1 MKFKRMLMF
10 LQLFAHEHQER
21 WSKMVLAK
29 LRQDLV
35 LKDGVVFNNDYEGS
49 PASGLVKIPVRDE
62 EVVVSDYDK
71 ANGIQGTSGSTAYEN
86 MPITKDKALN
96 EIIDG
101 YDAAAVP
108 DNLVAD
114 RLDSGTYSMARQ
126 IDTDG
131 GTTLLAAATVD
142 NVDQLTNDNI
152 YAAIVDI
159 RTRMNKANIPNDG
172 KRYLLVL
179 PDAAALILKSPEF
192 IAASS
197 LGDEVKQ
204 TGAIGRIAGFLVIE
218 WNDTTANL
226 QMLAGHPR
234 FATRA
239 MEFAVP
245 VHLQDLS
252 GSGKY
257 IGASAVQGRKVYDHK
272 VLRSVAIRA
281 VYSPGSLTLQA
292 AQGASAGTT
301 KLTVAAGNSGTTY
314 AYKKNPPARAV
325 YGATNTAYAGTTLT
339 SGTTEIT
346 VAEGDIIEVVNLVTN
361 KVQNVGYYTVK
372 AGDIKPSA

>member
-1 MKFKRMLMF
+1 MKFREVL

-21 WSKMVLAK
+21 WSKLVLAK
-29 LRQDLV
+29 LRQELV

-49 PASGLVKIPVRDE
+49 PSAGVVKIPQRDA

-71 ANGIQGTSGSTAYEN
+71 ANGITGTHGSTAYVN
-86 MPITKDKALN
+86 MPITKDKAVN

-101 YDAAAVP
+101 YDAQAVP

-114 RLDSGTYSMARQ
+114 RLDSAAYSMAKQ

-142 NVDQLTNDNI
+142 NETLLTKDNI
-152 YAAIVDI
+152 YSAIVDL

-172 KRYLLVL
+172 KRYILAL
-179 PDAAALILKSPEF
+179 PDTMALILKSPEF

-197 LGDEVKQ
+197 LGDEVKV
-204 TGAIGRIAGFLVIE
+204 TGAVGKIAGFLVIE

-239 MEFAVP
+239 MDFAVDI
-245 VHLQDLS
+245 HLQDLS

-281 VYSPGSLTLQA
+281 VYSPGSLVLSA
-292 AQGASAGTT
+292 AQGASGTT
-301 KLTVAAGNSGTTY
+301 KLTAESGNSGTTY
-314 AYKKNPPARAV
+314 AYKKNPGSRAV
-325 YGATNTAYAGTTLT
+325 YGTTSTNYAGTTLT
-339 SGTTEIT
+339 SGTTEIE
-346 VAEGDIIEVVNLVTN
+346 VKEGDIIEVVNLVSS
-361 KVQNVGYYTVK
+361 KVASVGYYTVK
-372 AGDIKPSA
+372 AGDIGAAA

>member
-1 MKFKRMLMF
+1 MRLIKNLKMF
-10 LQLFAHEHQER
+10 LQMFAHQAQER
-21 WSKMVLAK
+21 YSQLVLAK
-29 LRQDLV
+29 LRSELV

-49 PASGLVKIPVRDE
+49 PKAGSVKIPKRDD

-71 ANGIQGTSGSTAYEN
+71 ANGITGTHGSTGYET
-86 MPITKDKALN
+86 MVIGKDKAVN
-96 EIIDG
+96 EVIDG
-101 YDAAAVP
+101 YDAQSVP

-114 RLDSGTYSMARQ
+114 RLDSAAYSMAKQ

-131 GTTLLAAATVD
+131 GTTLLAAATID
-142 NVDQLTNDNI
+142 NETELTKDNI
-152 YAAIVDI
+152 YDKIVDI

-179 PDAAALILKSPEF
+179 PDAMALILKSPEF
-192 IAASS
+192 ISASS

-204 TGAIGRIAGFLVIE
+204 TGAIGKIAGFLVIE
-218 WNDTTANL
+218 WNDTTPGL

-239 MEFAVP
+239 MEFAVDIH
-245 VHLQDLS
+245 VQDLS

-281 VYSPGSLTLQA
+281 VYAPGSLVLTA
-292 AQGASAGTT
+292 AAGSADGKTKITVSGGSGSTFQYKVNPSGRVAYGTT
-301 KLTVAAGNSGTTY
+301 GT
-314 AYKKNPPARAV
+314 N
-325 YGATNTAYAGTTLT
+325 YAGTALT
-339 SGTTEIT
+339 SGTTEIE
-346 VAEGDIIEVVNLVTN
+346 VHEGDIIEVANMVSS
-361 KVQNVGYYTVK
+361 KVANVGYYTVK
-372 AGDIKPSA
+372 AADIKTA

>member
-1 MKFKRMLMF
+1 MKFREVL

-21 WSKMVLAK
+21 WSKLVLAK
-29 LRQDLV
+29 LRQELV

-49 PASGLVKIPVRDE
+49 PSAGVVKIPQRDA

-71 ANGIQGTSGSTAYEN
+71 ANGITGTHGSTAYVN
-86 MPITKDKALN
+86 MPITKDKAVN

-101 YDAAAVP
+101 YDTQAVP

-114 RLDSGTYSMARQ
+114 RLDSAAYSMAKQ

-142 NVDQLTNDNI
+142 NETLLTKDNI
-152 YAAIVDI
+152 YSAIVDL

-172 KRYLLVL
+172 KRYILAL
-179 PDAAALILKSPEF
+179 PDAMALILKSPEF

-197 LGDEVKQ
+197 LGDEVKV
-204 TGAIGRIAGFLVIE
+204 TGAVGKIAGFLVIE

-239 MEFAVP
+239 MDFAVDI
-245 VHLQDLS
+245 HLQDLS

-281 VYSPGSLTLQA
+281 VYSPGSLVLSA
-292 AQGASAGTT
+292 AQGASGTT
-301 KLTVAAGNSGTTY
+301 KLTVESGNSGTTY
-314 AYKKNPPARAV
+314 AYKKNPGSRAV
-325 YGATNTAYAGTTLT
+325 YGTTSTNYAGTTLT
-339 SGTTEIT
+339 SGTTEIE
-346 VAEGDIIEVVNLVTN
+346 VKEGDIIEVVNLVSS
-361 KVQNVGYYTVK
+361 KVASVGYYTVK
-372 AGDIKPSA
+372 AGDIGAAA

>member
-1 MKFKRMLMF
+1 MGAFKMF

-21 WSKMVLAK
+21 WSKLVLAK
-29 LRQDLV
+29 LRNELV

-49 PASGLVKIPVRDE
+49 PAAGVVKIPVRDE
-62 EVVVSDYDK
+62 EVQVSDYDK
-71 ANGIQGTSGSTAYEN
+71 ANGIVGTHGSTAYEN

-101 YDAAAVP
+101 YDANAVP

-114 RLDSGTYSMARQ
+114 RLDSAAYSMAKQ

-142 NVDQLTNDNI
+142 NETELTKDNI
-152 YAAIVDI
+152 YFKIVDI

-172 KRYLLVL
+172 KRYLLAL
-179 PDAAALILKSPEF
+179 PDAMALILKSPEF
-192 IAASS
+192 ISASS

-204 TGAIGRIAGFLVIE
+204 TGAIGKIAGFLVIE

-239 MEFAVP
+239 TDFAVNI
-245 VHLQDLS
+245 HLQDLS

-281 VYSPGSLTLQA
+281 IYSPGSLTIQA
-292 AQGASAGTT
+292 AQGATAGNTI
-301 KLTVAAGNSGTTY
+301 LTVVSGNSGTTY
-314 AYKKNPPARAV
+314 AYKKNPAERV
-325 YGATNTAYAGTTLT
+325 TYGTTKTAYAGTDLT
-339 SGTTEIT
+339 SGTTEID
-346 VAEGDIIEVVNLVTN
+346 VKEGDIIEVVNLVPN

-372 AGDIKPSA
+372 AGDIKASE

>member
-1 MKFKRMLMF
+1 MGVFKIF

-21 WSKMVLAK
+21 WSKLVLAK
-29 LRQDLV
+29 LRQELV

-49 PASGLVKIPVRDE
+49 PAAGVVKIPVRDE
-62 EVVVSDYDK
+62 EVQVSDYDK
-71 ANGIQGTSGSTAYEN
+71 ANGIQGTNGSTAYEN

-101 YDAAAVP
+101 YDANAVP

-114 RLDSGTYSMARQ
+114 RLDSAAYSMAKQ

-142 NVDQLTNDNI
+142 NETELTKDNI
-152 YAAIVDI
+152 YSKIVDI

-172 KRYLLVL
+172 KRYLLAL
-179 PDAAALILKSPEF
+179 PDAMALILKSPEF
-192 IAASS
+192 ISASS

-204 TGAIGRIAGFLVIE
+204 TGAIGKIAGFLVIE

-239 MEFAVP
+239 TEFAVDI
-245 VHLQDLS
+245 HLQDLS

-281 VYSPGSLTLQA
+281 IYSPGSLVMQA
-292 AQGASAGTT
+292 AQGAAAGSTI
-301 KLTVAAGNSGTTY
+301 LTVSSGNSGTTY
-314 AYKKNPPARAV
+314 AYKKNPAERVV
-325 YGATNTAYAGTTLT
+325 YGTTKTTYAGTDLT
-339 SGTTEIT
+339 SGTTEID
-346 VAEGDIIEVVNLVTN
+346 VKEGDIIEVANFVSS

-372 AGDIKPSA
+372 AGDIKASA

>member
-1 MKFKRMLMF
+1 MKFREVL

-21 WSKMVLAK
+21 WSKLVLAK
-29 LRQDLV
+29 LRQELV

-49 PASGLVKIPVRDE
+49 PSAGVVKIPQRDA

-71 ANGIQGTSGSTAYEN
+71 ANGITGTHGSTAYVN
-86 MPITKDKALN
+86 MPITKDKAVN

-101 YDAAAVP
+101 YDAQAVP

-114 RLDSGTYSMARQ
+114 RLDSAAYSMAKQ

-142 NVDQLTNDNI
+142 NETLLTKDNI
-152 YAAIVDI
+152 YSAIVDL

-172 KRYLLVL
+172 KRYILAL
-179 PDAAALILKSPEF
+179 PDAMALILKSPEF

-197 LGDEVKQ
+197 LGDEVKV
-204 TGAIGRIAGFLVIE
+204 TGAVGKIAGFLVIE

-239 MEFAVP
+239 MDFAVDI
-245 VHLQDLS
+245 HLQDLS

-281 VYSPGSLTLQA
+281 VYSPGSLVLSA
-292 AQGASAGTT
+292 AQGASGTT
-301 KLTVAAGNSGTTY
+301 KLTVESGNSGTTY
-314 AYKKNPPARAV
+314 AYKKNPGSRAV
-325 YGATNTAYAGTTLT
+325 YGTTSTNYAGTTLT
-339 SGTTEIT
+339 SGTTEIE
-346 VAEGDIIEVVNLVTN
+346 VKEGDIIEVVNLVSS
-361 KVQNVGYYTVK
+361 KVASVGYYTVK
-372 AGDIKPSA
+372 AGDIGVTE